1 MSIAVVGSTGAVGSA
16 AVKALAA
23 LTPPPQILAIA
34 RSAEKAS
41 AAFADLPTVTVAEG
55 SATDSRSLRKALSG
69 VSVAFLNAPP
79 TEDRAELIIAAAA
92 AAKAAG
98 VARLVVMSVATT
110 GYVRTCFGKQFLKA
124 EAGVSSLGLPVTYIR
139 CPLFLDNIL
148 GQAGSVASDG
158 ALYGP
163 VKPDAPWRGV
173 TTADVGI
180 AVAAAATG
188 DGHEGKTYK
197 VMSPPTTWNDIAV
210 AVGSAAGKDV
220 SYVQVPYEAATEAM
234 LGMGFPAWQAD
245 GVNELNHLIDS
256 GDPVFG
262 GDDDDFSVL
271 TGHPPRTMET
281 FVKEN
286 SGVFA

>member
-1 MSIAVVGSTGAVGSA
+1 MSIAVVGSTGAVGAA

-23 LTPPPQILAIA
+23 LSPAPQILAIA
-34 RSAEKAS
+34 RSTEKAA
-41 AAFADLPTVTVAEG
+41 AAFGELPTVTVVEG
-55 SATDSRSLRKALSG
+55 SAADSRGLRKALTG
-69 VSVAFLNAPP
+69 VAVAFLNAPP

-98 VARLVVMSVATT
+98 VGRLVVLSVATT

-124 EAGVSSLGLPVTYIR
+124 EAGVSSLGVPVTYIR

-148 GQAGSVASDG
+148 GQAASVASDG

-173 TTADVGI
+173 ATADVGA
-180 AVAAAATG
+180 AVAAAATD
-188 DGHEGKTYK
+188 DGHANKTYK
-197 VMSPPTTWNDIAV
+197 IMSPAATWNDVAA
-210 AVGSAAGKDV
+210 AVGAAAGKDV
-220 SYVQVPYEAATEAM
+220 TYVQVPYEAATESM

-262 GDDDDFSVL
+262 GDDDDFSEL
-271 TGHPPRTMET
+271 TGGPPRTMQS

-286 SGVFA
+286 AAVFA

>member
-1 MSIAVVGSTGAVGSA
+1 MSIAVVGSTGAVGTA

-41 AAFADLPTVTVAEG
+41 ALFADLPTVTVAEG
-55 SATDSRSLRKALSG
+55 SASDSRNLRKTLTG
-69 VSVAFLNAPP
+69 TSVAFLNAPP
-79 TEDRAELIIAAAA
+79 TEDRAKLLISAAA

-98 VARLVVMSVATT
+98 VTRLVVLSVATT
-110 GYVRTCFGKQFLKA
+110 GYVRTCFGKQFLQA
-124 EAGVSSLGLPVTYIR
+124 ESGISYLGLPVTYIR

-163 VKPDAPWRGV
+163 VKPDVPWRGV
-173 TTADVGI
+173 ATADVGLAI
-180 AVAAAATG
+180 AAAATG
-188 DGHEGKTYK
+188 DGHDGKTYK
-197 VMSPPTTWNDIAV
+197 IMAPATTWNDIAA
-210 AVGSAAGKDV
+210 AVGAAAGKDV
-220 SYVQVPYEAATEAM
+220 SYVQVPYDAATEAM
-234 LGMGFPAWQAD
+234 LGMGFPAWQAK

-256 GDPVFG
+256 EDPVFG

-271 TGHPPRTMET
+271 TGGPPRTMEA

-286 SGVFA
+286 AGVFA